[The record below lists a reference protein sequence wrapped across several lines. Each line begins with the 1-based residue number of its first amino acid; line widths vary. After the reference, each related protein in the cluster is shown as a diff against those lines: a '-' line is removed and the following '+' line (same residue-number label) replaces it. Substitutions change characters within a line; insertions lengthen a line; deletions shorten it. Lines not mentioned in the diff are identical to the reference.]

1 MNVIATKPEL
11 GGRDMRERKK
21 TGFLDEIDR
30 AILRLLQEDGRMS
43 YSEISRR
50 VKIPESTVRSRVNTL
65 VNEGIIRKFAA
76 LINPFKAGY
85 EIVAFIA
92 VDAEPAKVRHVVE
105 ELSKLPEVDVLGIV
119 TGAHDIF
126 MQVTAKDLQEL
137 EHFILEKM
145 AKIDGIRSTETS
157 ILTSVKKWGY
167 ARVF

>member
-1 MNVIATKPEL
+1 MKSKGKIE
-11 GGRDMRERKK
+11 
-21 TGFLDEIDR
+21 LDEIDR

-50 VKIPESTVRSRVNTL
+50 IKIPESTVRVRVNKL
-65 VNEGIIRKFAA
+65 VNEGVIRKFAA

-85 EIVAFIA
+85 DILAFIV
-92 VDAEPAKVRHVVE
+92 VDAEPSKVRYVID
-105 ELSKLPEVDVLGIV
+105 ELAKLPEVDVLGIA

-126 MQVTAKDLQEL
+126 MQVTARNLQEL
-137 EHFILEKM
+137 ETFILEKLS
-145 AKIDGIRSTETS
+145 KIEGIKSTETS

>member
-1 MNVIATKPEL
+1 MEYS
-11 GGRDMRERKK
+11 KK
-21 TGFLDEIDR
+21 VKLDEIDR
-30 AILRLLQEDGRMS
+30 AILRLLQENGRMS
-43 YSEISRR
+43 YSEVSRR
-50 VKIPESTVRSRVNTL
+50 IKIPESTVRSRVNKL
-65 VNEGIIRKFAA
+65 IKEGVIRKFAA

-137 EHFILEKM
+137 ERFILEKM
-145 AKIDGIRSTETS
+145 AKIEGIKSTETS

>member
-1 MNVIATKPEL
+1 MEYS
-11 GGRDMRERKK
+11 KK
-21 TGFLDEIDR
+21 VKLDEIDR
-30 AILRLLQEDGRMS
+30 AILRLLQENGRMS
-43 YSEISRR
+43 YSEVSRR
-50 VKIPESTVRSRVNTL
+50 IKVPESTVRSRVNKL
-65 VNEGIIRKFAA
+65 IKEGVIRKFAA

-137 EHFILEKM
+137 ERFILEKM
-145 AKIDGIRSTETS
+145 AKIDGIKSTETS